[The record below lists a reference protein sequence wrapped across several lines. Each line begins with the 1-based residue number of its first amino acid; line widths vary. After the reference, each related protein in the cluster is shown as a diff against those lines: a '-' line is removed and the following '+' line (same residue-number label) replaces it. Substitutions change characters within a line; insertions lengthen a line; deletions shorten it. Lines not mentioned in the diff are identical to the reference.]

1 MEVKKM
7 AKSVLA
13 LAGMEK
19 LLKKAGDNQSRVSDT
34 AKEALREH
42 LEEYSQKIG
51 ERAYK
56 FARHSGRKTV
66 KAEDI
71 KLAIKEN

>member
-1 MEVKKM
+1 MVK
-7 AKSVLA
+7 SILA

-19 LLKKAGDNQSRVSDT
+19 LLKKAGSERVSDT
-34 AKEALREH
+34 AKEALREA
-42 LEEYSQKIG
+42 LEEYAQHIG
-51 ERAYK
+51 EKAFK

-71 KLAIKEN
+71 KLAVKS